1 MQGGAYRGGGGVDTQ
16 GVCEWGW
23 GLELKLNRKKEKIGF
38 QRGAVAT
45 PLTPPLDP
53 PLGYA
58 SYAL

>member
-1 MQGGAYRGGGGVDTQ
+1 MGRTGAGGGGGDTQ

-23 GLELKLNRKKEKIGF
+23 GLELKLNRKKETIGF
-38 QRGAVAT
+38 QRG
-45 PLTPPLDP
+45 PLNPPLDP